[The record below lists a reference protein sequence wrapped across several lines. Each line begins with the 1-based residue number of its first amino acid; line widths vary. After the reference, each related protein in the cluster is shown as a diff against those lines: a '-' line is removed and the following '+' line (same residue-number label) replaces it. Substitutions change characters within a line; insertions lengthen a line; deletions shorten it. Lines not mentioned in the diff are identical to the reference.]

1 MPITLSTSVAVME
14 ALACR
19 RAVQF
24 AKEDSAMVFKG
35 DSAVVTQAIT
45 QGSSNSPEYG
55 NIINDI
61 KILAANFNFIQ
72 FVM

>member
-1 MPITLSTSVAVME
+1 MPNPLSTSVAVME

-24 AKEDSAMVFKG
+24 AKEIGLREVVFKG
-35 DSAVVTQAIT
+35 DSAVVAQAIT
-45 QGSSNSPEYG
+45 QGGLNSPEYG

-61 KILAANFNFIQ
+61 KILAANFNFI
-72 FVM
+72 